1 MTSGLNLRAS
11 EIKDNPSLTL
21 PTISNS
27 GVSIRL
33 TASST
38 SELSSANNTLGRFKG
53 FDLGFVSQDTNRL
66 LLTFP
71 LSNGGHLRNRD

>member
-33 TASST
+33 TASIT
-38 SELSSANNTLGRFKG
+38 SGLSSANSTLGEFKG
-53 FDLGFVSQDTNRL
+53 FDLGFASQGTNRL

-71 LSNGGHLRNRD
+71 PPNGGSLHNRH